1 MTTNLTIIGDALR
14 DINVISEIGTV
25 SPEQGKFGLRKL
37 NQLMELWK
45 ESSLDLQYFAQ
56 TSTTDTI
63 PIPDWAE
70 LAVTHALAILMA
82 PGMSAPIS
90 QELFTLADITVNVVK
105 IKLQGEALTPIDL
118 SHLPAGTGY
127 RRRRNI
133 LTDR

>member
-14 DINVISEIGTV
+14 DINVISEIDTV

-37 NQLMELWK
+37 NQLMEMWK

-56 TSTTDTI
+56 TATTDTI

-105 IKLQGEALTPIDL
+105 IKLQSEALTPVDL
-118 SHLPAGTGY
+118 SHLPAGTG
-127 RRRRNI
+127 RHGRRNI
-133 LTDR
+133 LTDT

>member
-14 DINVISEIGTV
+14 DINVISEIDTV

-37 NQLMELWK
+37 NQLMEMWK

-90 QELFTLADITVNVVK
+90 AELFALADITVNVVK
-105 IKLQGEALTPIDL
+105 IKLQSEALTHVDL
-118 SHLPAGTGY
+118 SHLPAGAGY